1 MTTPGQAPVS
11 SFAEAAERSH
21 FALRRAV
28 VDVAMGLLHA
38 GVLSHSGHADLSAR
52 VGPDVVLIA
61 TLNRTRD
68 LVPDDL
74 AVVRLDG
81 SVAEGDLGGMSTEV
95 VAMHVEVY
103 RARPQAGAVIHTHSP
118 HLLAFALAGRPLPAR
133 YEPLPR
139 LGQAEEVPV
148 APPAPVAACIEL
160 IKARPGTQA
169 VLLGGHGVL
178 AFGPDTETTV
188 SLLVALEEAAE
199 AELRTAILGR
209 LSAPPGT
216 LHIWGMA
223 AGERCAMVAGY
234 PDTMEMITVMP
245 THAQVPPAQRQ
256 RTRQVN
262 DLLPLGDWI
271 RHHSL
276 RSWPVLLFLAL
287 ICVPSIALVILGPN
301 PSASTFDH
309 VAWIFAAYFAVAWLL
324 LLGVIIRPE
333 HVTRPTLVLVT
344 VIALAT
350 QVPLAVTLEVDL
362 HAETAGLGPSIW
374 SVGLPEE
381 LAKAIPVLAVALI
394 YRLWGRHALTP
405 KDYLFLGSVSGLVF
419 GASEVVHYFT
429 VNGLAEFYLTVQ
441 SALPSIQHLILTGH
455 SAPDSV
461 FAVLIGPVRY
471 FVLDFVW
478 RFLTDPITHAC
489 WAGLSGYFIGL
500 AATGRHKW
508 YTVSWIGLVIAA
520 ILHGL
525 NDWSRVNGHWL
536 WIVVTIV
543 SGILFLGYAKVGSRS
558 NLEVPDPWPPASGRH
573 GLPPE
578 RPAATVGGAPRPW
591 WEH

>member
-1 MTTPGQAPVS
+1 MTTPGQAPVAS
-11 SFAEAAERSH
+11 VAEAAERSH

-148 APPAPVAACIEL
+148 APSASAVIEL
-160 IKARPGTQA
+160 IKARPGTRA

-199 AELRTAILGR
+199 AELRTAVLGR
-209 LSAPPGT
+209 LSAPPG
-216 LHIWGMA
+216 H
-223 AGERCAMVAGY
+223 CASGRWPPGSCVPWW
-234 PDTMEMITVMP
+234 PDTRAPGEMITLMP

-333 HVTRPTLVLVT
+333 HVTRATLVLVT

-394 YRLWGRHALTP
+394 YRRWGRHELTP
-405 KDYLFLGSVSGLVF
+405 KDYLFLGAVSGLVF

-441 SALPSIQHLILTGH
+441 SALPSIQQLILTGH

-489 WAGLSGYFIGL
+489 WAGLTGYFIGL

-558 NLEVPDPWPPASGRH
+558 DLEVRDPWPPASGRH

-578 RPAATVGGAPRPW
+578 RPPATVGGAPRPW